1 VDAIEAQVDVSVAAG
16 ATVLTGGS
24 CLDRAGAY
32 FAPTVLADV
41 RPDMPVWWEGT
52 FGPVA
57 AVVTV
62 DGEDDARAAANDTAY
77 GLGASVWTS
86 DPERGATF
94 GRRVRSGAFFVNAV
108 VASKSAAPL
117 RRHSAER
124 LWA

>member
-1 VDAIEAQVDVSVAAG
+1 
-16 ATVLTGGS
+16 
-24 CLDRAGAY
+24 
-32 FAPTVLADV
+32 
-41 RPDMPVWWEGT
+41 MPVWREET

-62 DGEDDARAAANDTAY
+62 DGEDEARAAANDTAY

-108 VASKSAAPL
+108 VASNPRLPFGGIRRSGYGRELGAHGIREFTNIRTFWVSDGVSVPVGAPV
-117 RRHSAER
+117 E
-124 LWA
+124 